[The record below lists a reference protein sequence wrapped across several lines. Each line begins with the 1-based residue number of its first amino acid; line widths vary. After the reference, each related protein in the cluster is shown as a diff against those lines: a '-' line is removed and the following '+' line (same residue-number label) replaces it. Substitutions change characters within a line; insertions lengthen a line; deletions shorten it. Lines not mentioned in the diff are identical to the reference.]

1 MKLKTILLTLAL
13 ATICTAVQ
21 AEDRLTFRQSDG
33 TTQSFALDGL
43 KLTFDEGNLI
53 VKNNTQ
59 EATFA
64 LSTMAAMY
72 FEDAQTGIASPQQD
86 IDVTLEEG
94 GKVYTLDG
102 RKVASS
108 LSGLPAGVYVVKQGS
123 QTKKVLVQ

>member
-13 ATICTAVQ
+13 AATCTMAQ

-33 TTQSFALDGL
+33 TTQSFALEGL
-43 KLTFDEGNLI
+43 KLTFDSGNLI

-64 LSTMAAMY
+64 LSSMAAMY
-72 FEDAQTGIASPQQD
+72 FEDASPQQD

>member
-33 TTQSFALDGL
+33 TTQSFALEGL
-43 KLTFDEGNLI
+43 KLTFDSGNLI

-64 LSTMAAMY
+64 LSSMAAMY

-102 RKVASS
+102 RKVACS

>member
-13 ATICTAVQ
+13 AATCTMAQ

-33 TTQSFALDGL
+33 TTQSFALEGL
-43 KLTFDEGNLI
+43 KLTFDNGNLI

-64 LSTMAAMY
+64 LSSMAAMY
-72 FEDAQTGIASPQQD
+72 FEDVATGITAPQQD
-86 IDVTLEEG
+86 ATLTLEGG
-94 GKVYTLDG
+94 GKVFTLDG
-102 RKVASS
+102 RKVANS